1 VIERIS
7 TACARASTAAATET
21 SIVKTRRMY
30 LEPISIRRVLGRKD
44 NNPEVVGVVVW
55 LG

>member
-21 SIVKTRRMY
+21 SIVKTRRM
-30 LEPISIRRVLGRKD
+30 
-44 NNPEVVGVVVW
+44 
-55 LG
+55 